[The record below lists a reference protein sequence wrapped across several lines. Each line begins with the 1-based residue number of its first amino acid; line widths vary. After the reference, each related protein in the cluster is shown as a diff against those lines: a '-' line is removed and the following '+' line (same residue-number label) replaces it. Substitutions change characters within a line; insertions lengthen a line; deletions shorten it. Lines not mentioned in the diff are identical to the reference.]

1 MKKYVLLI
9 SMHADPAM
17 PPGYDEWGGTHT
29 YMKELLDMFE
39 EKKIYCIFI
48 TRRSMEQLPYKEQYN
63 PYCQIIRLTNGDNLP
78 MSKQNLRFYHEENLQ
93 QIIDII
99 KEKDSLPLI
108 IHSVYWNSGRLAL
121 EISQKIGIPYVH
133 SVISNARGRISRGA
147 IEPIEQRVQYEQDIY
162 DHAEK
167 ILCVSE
173 DEKQDLIQYYHI
185 TPFKIIVCGQYIS
198 PAFWAP
204 AHDSNGFPKMNAHL
218 SDENQS
224 EIASQ
229 YNNALQRATAGENF
243 WLYKAFT
250 YFGRMDINKGIP
262 QIMEAWY
269 SLYKQYRECCP
280 PLWLAGGSLSEI
292 EDIRKKIS
300 SIIPDLCKLEKNCK
314 IFWWGYLTTE
324 GLSTILLK
332 SLVLIAHSL
341 YEPGGRVVIE
351 AMSEGIPVIATPNG
365 FAKDSIHNWENGFLV
380 DYNDVHALSQRMEHF
395 IRQPLLSN
403 SLGLSAKEW
412 AKKSIYNWNFINEH
426 LKAYGIDVEELS
438 DCAVSV
444 RNYYR
449 HKLIDIY
456 PYYATTLSDMY
467 IKKVF
472 SSFCSEKSILIR
484 DIDTGICTSDIKE
497 LTTETSIYI
506 VKHVVQRLATSPFY
520 NPLSKEILARDSQLH
535 YNIEVN
541 LYERLHSPI
550 FVGKD
555 SFHRLLFLRKLAPV
569 PPTEVNYLIK
579 CIDYLYFRPNI
590 LTSQEKQLFIKHILF
605 DGQRLDDI
613 QKQLLLLQQAC
624 PNFYF
629 ECSGMFCN
637 QLSWKIAPH
646 LIAYNCNV
654 LSAETQKQLEGLCMY
669 FGSTPYKIDFETVR
683 DINLDIEMRHIM
695 TDGKHIYLIDHEK
708 TSMGIIESDIA
719 ALLYNYYCNSN
730 YLNILDFWESLKDV
744 WNKYPFKTDDL
755 LSAIAYRIFYDII
768 VDRVLEMRT
777 SFQRIQDL
785 NLLKEIMEEHHHECN
800 VTGTTSGR

>member
-1 MKKYVLLI
+1 MKKYILLI
-9 SMHADPAM
+9 TMHADPAM

-29 YMKELLDMFE
+29 YMKELLDAFE
-39 EKKIYCIFI
+39 EKKIYCILI
-48 TRRSMEQLPYKEQYN
+48 TRRSMEQLPYNEQYN

-93 QIIDII
+93 KILDIL
-99 KEKDSLPLI
+99 KEQDTLPII

-121 EISQKIGIPYVH
+121 EISQKTGIPYVH
-133 SVISNARGRISRGA
+133 SVISNARGRINRGA
-147 IEPIEQRVQYEQDIY
+147 VEPVEQRAQYEQDIY
-162 DHAEK
+162 DHAKK

-173 DEKQDLIQYYHI
+173 DEKLDLIQFYHI
-185 TPFKIIVCGQYIS
+185 DPLKIIVCGQYIS
-198 PAFWAP
+198 PTFLAP
-204 AHDSNGFPKMNAHL
+204 AHDSNGFPRMNAHL
-218 SDENQS
+218 SNEKQE
-224 EIASQ
+224 EIASLHNKAFQ
-229 YNNALQRATAGENF
+229 CTITGENF

-269 SLYKQYRECCP
+269 LLYKKYGECCP

-292 EDIRKKIS
+292 EDIRKEIS
-300 SIIPDLCKLEKNCK
+300 STITNLSELEKNCK

-332 SLVLIAHSL
+332 SLVLLAHSL
-341 YEPGGRVVIE
+341 YEPGGRVVVE
-351 AMSEGIPVIATPNG
+351 AMSEGLPVIATPNG
-365 FAKDSIHNWENGFLV
+365 FAKDSIHDWENGFLV

-395 IRQPLLSN
+395 LRQPLLSN
-403 SLGLSAKEW
+403 SLGLSAKEC
-412 AKKSIYNWNFINEH
+412 AKKIIYNWNFMNEH
-426 LKAYGIDVEELS
+426 LKAYGIDAKELS
-438 DCAVSV
+438 VPVVSV
-444 RNYYR
+444 RKYYR
-449 HKLIDIY
+449 HKLINIY
-456 PYYATTLSDMY
+456 PYYANELSDGY
-467 IKKVF
+467 INKVF
-472 SSFCSEKSILIR
+472 SCFCTEKIILLK

-535 YNIEVN
+535 YNIEIN
-541 LYERLHSPI
+541 LYERLNSPA

-555 SFHRLLFLRKLAPV
+555 PFHRLLFLRKLTMVSPM
-569 PPTEVNYLIK
+569 EDNYLIK
-579 CIDYLYFRPNI
+579 CIDYLYFRPQI
-590 LTSQEKQLFIKHILF
+590 LTSQEKQLFVQYIQF
-605 DGQRLDDI
+605 EGQGLHDI
-613 QKQLLLLQQAC
+613 QKQLLQLQQAC

-646 LIAYNCNV
+646 LIAYNCHL
-654 LSAETQKQLEGLCMY
+654 LSIETQKQLEALCSY
-669 FGSTPYKIDFETVR
+669 FSSIPYKIDFETVR

-695 TDGKHIYLIDHEK
+695 TDGNHIYLIDHEK

-744 WNKYPFKTDDL
+744 RNKYTFKTDDL

-768 VDRVLEMRT
+768 VDSVLEMRT
-777 SFQRIQDL
+777 HPQAIQDFK
-785 NLLKEIMEEHHHECN
+785 LLKELMERYHHECN
-800 VTGTTSGR
+800 VIGTTSGR